1 MGMNSNNP
9 SIIDFIH
16 ELFKECFNLE
26 IGQKSSLRGDAKV
39 FFRGWKNSSHYT
51 TSFRHYSEVCEKDLD
66 IPGTIISIDFRTLIG
81 IDYFACIDRFIINNL
96 INEIQERTISF
107 DTISEY
113 MRKQRTGFWY
123 NQYIHTYKALYYASW
138 FLKIIDEVNLNIDTL
153 SDGVSQYTSSYFRV
167 DRLYRKYLFH
177 VRETG
182 QLGQMEKISTEIEN
196 RYSNK
201 YLLKLNDRWQN
212 LVDASQNWKIDGYT
226 TQKNFYTHYILPIVQ
241 KERKVCVIISDAMRY
256 EVGEELSIAIK
267 KEDRFASEIEPMIAS
282 VPTYTQLGMA
292 SLLPHKELII
302 KDDAYV
308 LVDGKSSQGLVN
320 RDKILKAAI
329 DDKAIALDAKKVT
342 DMEN

>member
-1 MGMNSNNP
+1 MKTVSQNGAVVDFFNAKKRIADVKPLLGKRETKGSFRKKLLASIVGTDLATIDSILLQLIDESSDGTNDRYRLVENCNLTRYLWEQVRDTYGYESNNP

-153 SDGVSQYTSSYFRV
+153 SDGISQYTSSYFRV

-177 VRETG
+177 VRESG

-212 LVDASQNWKIDGYT
+212 LVDASQDWKIAGYT

-241 KERKVCVIISDAMRY
+241 KERKVCVI
-256 EVGEELSIAIK
+256 
-267 KEDRFASEIEPMIAS
+267 
-282 VPTYTQLGMA
+282 
-292 SLLPHKELII
+292 
-302 KDDAYV
+302 
-308 LVDGKSSQGLVN
+308 
-320 RDKILKAAI
+320 
-329 DDKAIALDAKKVT
+329 
-342 DMEN
+342 